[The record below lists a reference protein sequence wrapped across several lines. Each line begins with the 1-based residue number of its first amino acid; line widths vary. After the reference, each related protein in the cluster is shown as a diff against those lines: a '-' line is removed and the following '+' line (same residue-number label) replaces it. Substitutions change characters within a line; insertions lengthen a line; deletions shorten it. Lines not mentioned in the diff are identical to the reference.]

1 MSQPNLIAKI
11 LNMRYRFY
19 YQWRK
24 MWCRFNGPRGFGR
37 FAAHL
42 AGWGLAPYHGRL
54 SLAAM
59 YPQGYIRPSA
69 YANHPNIRRGKNVY
83 IGDNV
88 TLLLIYAGSG
98 QIVLGD
104 RVYLIG
110 DTMMHSGSG
119 ASIFIGEE
127 THIQPGVR
135 LHAFVG
141 DIRIGKQVEIAAGCA
156 IYSYNHG
163 MASDRP
169 IMEQELTSKGPVT
182 IGDGAWLGHG
192 VTVLSGVHIGRG
204 AVIAAGAV
212 VNKDIPDN
220 AIAGGV
226 PAKVIGT
233 RPISDAGLEHAPAG
247 SLTR

>member
-1 MSQPNLIAKI
+1 MAKPNPASKM
-11 LNMRYRFY
+11 LNLKYRLY
-19 YQWRK
+19 YHWRRF
-24 MWCRFNGPRGFGR
+24 WCRFNGTSALGR
-37 FAAHL
+37 FAARL

-59 YPQGYIRPSA
+59 YPRGYVRPSA
-69 YANHPNIRRGKNVY
+69 HAAHPSIRWGKNVY
-83 IGDNV
+83 VGDHV
-88 TLLLIYAGSG
+88 TMLLIYDGAGE
-98 QIVLGD
+98 IVLGD

-119 ASIFIGEE
+119 ASITIGQD
-127 THIQPGVR
+127 THIQPDVR

-156 IYSYNHG
+156 VYSYNHG
-163 MASDRP
+163 MATDRP
-169 IMEQELTSKGPVT
+169 IMEQELVSKGPVT

-192 VTVLSGVHIGRG
+192 VTVLSGVTIGEG

-212 VNKDIPDN
+212 VNKDIPDY

-226 PAKVIGT
+226 PAKVIGS
-233 RPISDAGLEHAPAG
+233 RKNNEDGQ
-247 SLTR
+247 